1 MANTRIEIL
10 VGCFLVT
17 GFLTFGWLA
26 LQLGEVPWLTGAK
39 SYTLQAEFSNISGL
53 KSGADVQV
61 AGVTVGRVHDLRL
74 NEYQMAQVTLQ
85 IDRDVQVPLDS
96 MASIKSQGI
105 IGDKYIQIS
114 LGGDEEFHQPGG
126 LIVDTESAIDI
137 ESLISQF
144 AFGQVGN

>member
-10 VGCFLVT
+10 VGCFLVA
-17 GFLTFGWLA
+17 GFLAFGWLA
-26 LQLGEVPWLTGAK
+26 LKLGDVPWLTGARH
-39 SYTLQAEFSNISGL
+39 YALEAEFSNISGL
-53 KSGADVQV
+53 KSGADVQI
-61 AGVTVGRVHDLRL
+61 AGVTVGRVGHLRL
-74 NEYQMAQVTLQ
+74 NEDHMALVTLQ
-85 IDRDVQVPLDS
+85 IDRNIQIPLDS

-105 IGDKYIQIS
+105 IGDKFIQIT

-126 LIVDTESAIDI
+126 LIWDTEPAIDI

>member
-10 VGCFLVT
+10 VGCFLVV

-39 SYTLQAEFSNISGL
+39 TYMLKAEFNNSSGV
-53 KSGADVQV
+53 KSGSDVQIS
-61 AGVTVGRVHDLRL
+61 GVTVGKVRQIRL
-74 NEYQMAQVTLQ
+74 NEDHMSLVTMQ
-85 IDRDVQVPLDS
+85 IDRDIQVPLDS

-114 LGGDEEFHQPGG
+114 LGGDEEFYQPGG

-137 ESLISQF
+137 ESLISKF

>member
-10 VGCFLVT
+10 VGCFLVA

-26 LQLGEVPWLTGAK
+26 FQLGEVPWLTGAK
-39 SYTLQAEFSNISGL
+39 SYPLQAEFSNISGL
-53 KSGADVQV
+53 KSGADVQI
-61 AGVTVGRVHDLRL
+61 AGVTVGRVNNLRL
-74 NEYQMAQVTLQ
+74 NEYHMALVTLQ
-85 IDRDVQVPLDS
+85 IDSEVQVPLDS

-114 LGGDEEFHQPGG
+114 LGADEEFHQPDG